1 MALHGRKI
9 AAAIRRAD
17 PLLVAP
23 VDRAHMTHG
32 RLHHEI
38 YANLRQVLVMGDFVP
53 GQSVSMRM
61 LADRFQTSLIPVR
74 DALTRLIA
82 ERGLVMM
89 PNRTVCVPLMPRHRF
104 QELLQVRLSV
114 ESMLARRAAELITRQ
129 QVAELAA
136 INNEMQAAV
145 GQNDVKKYLAANYRF
160 HFGLYSKADSAVILP
175 IVESL
180 WLQVGPFLNAVF
192 TRRGTKTARDNHAE
206 VLKALRRGDVAA
218 VGSTVASDL
227 GDAAD
232 LILANFEFIHD
243 DSIGPENGKS
253 RPPRRNSGKK
263 SRPDLAFNGGT

>member
-1 MALHGRKI
+1 MAERI
-9 AAAIRRAD
+9 AAEAERAD
-17 PLLVAP
+17 VLFVAP
-23 VDRAHMTHG
+23 VDRARVTHG

-38 YANLRQVLVMGDFVP
+38 YESLRQALVMGDFVP
-53 GQSVSMRM
+53 GQCFSMRM

-74 DALTRLIA
+74 DALKRLIA

-89 PNRTVCVPLMPRHRF
+89 PNRTVCVPLMPRQRF

-114 ESMLARRAAELITRQ
+114 EPMLSRRSAELITRQ
-129 QVAELAA
+129 EVAELAA
-136 INNEMQAAV
+136 INDEMQAAV
-145 GQNDVKKYLAANYRF
+145 GLNDVKKYLAANYRF

-192 TRRGTKTARDNHAE
+192 TRRGTRTARDNHAE

-218 VGSTVASDL
+218 VGSAIASDL

-243 DSIGPENGKS
+243 QPQGPKNGGAS
-253 RPPRRNSGKK
+253 PRRGSDKRSK
-263 SRPDLAFNGGT
+263 PHLAFSDGG